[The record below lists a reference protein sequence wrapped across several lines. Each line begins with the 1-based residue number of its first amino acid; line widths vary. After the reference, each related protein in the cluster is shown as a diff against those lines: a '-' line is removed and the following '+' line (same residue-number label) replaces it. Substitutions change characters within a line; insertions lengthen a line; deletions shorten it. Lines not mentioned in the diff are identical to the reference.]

1 LAYQRSKFSGF
12 AMQIYFPQ
20 NIFTDLIKNALPEK
34 LSTTIKS
41 QPSSLITSE
50 ILKDPNS
57 IGLIPTLD
65 LIRHNDLFVSKKF
78 GISFEESLCNSY
90 LYYSSE
96 RKNFEDLYIIGDI
109 SSNEAVGA
117 KLILKELYG
126 IELKINLLTDPT
138 KSSGKN
144 ILLVGDVNFEN
155 DNYLN
160 GISFAEEIT
169 EVLSL
174 PYVNFVLASVNQK
187 PIEDFHKYVGTVQM
201 NIYNNI
207 ENDDFGA
214 NLSNNSRKMFK
225 ENISSFICNLDKQ
238 DIDGINQLLRL
249 PFFHEIISDIIDL
262 KYV

>member
-1 LAYQRSKFSGF
+1 
-12 AMQIYFPQ
+12 MIIYFPQ

-34 LSTTIKS
+34 LSKRIKF

-65 LIRHNDLFVSKKF
+65 LIRHNDLFVSKNF
-78 GISFEESLCNSY
+78 GISFEESMCNSY

-96 RKNFEDLYIIGDI
+96 RKDFEDLYIIGDI

-126 IELKINLLTDPT
+126 LELKINLLIDYT
-138 KSSGKN
+138 KAIGKN
-144 ILLVGDVNFEN
+144 ILSVGDINFE
-155 DNYLN
+155 DDKYIN

-174 PYVNFVLASVNQK
+174 PYVNFVLASLSK
-187 PIEDFHKYVGTVQM
+187 KSIEDFHKFVGNVQT
-201 NIYNNI
+201 NIYDNVETDN
-207 ENDDFGA
+207 FSA
-214 NLSNNSRKMFK
+214 NLSDNARQMFK
-225 ENISSFICNLDKQ
+225 ENISSFICNLDEQ

-249 PFFHEIISDIIDL
+249 PFFHEIISDIIDV

>member
-1 LAYQRSKFSGF
+1 
-12 AMQIYFPQ
+12 MIIYFPQ

-34 LSTTIKS
+34 LSIRIKF

-65 LIRHNDLFVSKKF
+65 LIRHNDLFVSKNF
-78 GISFEESLCNSY
+78 GISFEESMCNSY

-96 RKNFEDLYIIGDI
+96 RKDFEDLYIIGDI

-126 IELKINLLTDPT
+126 LELKINLLIDYT
-138 KSSGKN
+138 KAIGKN
-144 ILLVGDVNFEN
+144 ILSVGDINFEN
-155 DNYLN
+155 DKYIN

-174 PYVNFVLASVNQK
+174 PYVNFVLASLNQK
-187 PIEDFHKYVGTVQM
+187 SIEDFHKSIGNVQT
-201 NIYNNI
+201 NIYNNV
-207 ENDDFGA
+207 ETDNFSA
-214 NLSNNSRKMFK
+214 NLSDNARQMFK
-225 ENISSFICNLDKQ
+225 ENISSFICNLDGQ
-238 DIDGINQLLRL
+238 DIEGINQLLRL
-249 PFFHEIISDIIDL
+249 PFFHEIISDIIDVR
-262 KYV
+262 YV

>member
-1 LAYQRSKFSGF
+1 
-12 AMQIYFPQ
+12 MIIYFPQ

-34 LSTTIKS
+34 LSKRIKF

-65 LIRHNDLFVSKKF
+65 LIRHNDLFVSKNF
-78 GISFEESLCNSY
+78 GISFEESMCNSY

-96 RKNFEDLYIIGDI
+96 RKDFEDLYIIGDI

-126 IELKINLLTDPT
+126 LELKINLLIDYT
-138 KSSGKN
+138 KAVGKN
-144 ILLVGDVNFEN
+144 ILSVGDINFE
-155 DNYLN
+155 DDKYIN

-174 PYVNFVLASVNQK
+174 PYVNFVLAGSSDTVLKNFTDK
-187 PIEDFHKYVGTVQM
+187 HKHIF
-201 NIYNNI
+201 N
-207 ENDDFGA
+207 
-214 NLSNNSRKMFK
+214 K
-225 ENISSFICNLDKQ
+225 EGNKI
-238 DIDGINQLLRL
+238 
-249 PFFHEIISDIIDL
+249 
-262 KYV
+262 